1 MFSKNGASALKFNLD
16 NTISICK
23 SLGHPENQ
31 FKAIHIAGTNG
42 KGSVSHMIASILQ
55 EQGLKTGLY
64 TSPHLY
70 DFRERIR
77 INGEMIPE
85 KKIISFTQKMMPI
98 IEEIEPSFFEV
109 TVGMAFEYFA
119 EEKVEYAVIETGLGG
134 RLDSTNVINPV
145 LSVITNIGF
154 DHMNILGDTLEE
166 IAFEKAGI
174 IKKNTPVI
182 IGKRN
187 ELTDRVFMKKA
198 ADNEANLLFAEDHYR
213 AEVMDAKKGKLKVS
227 IIRRSDSEN
236 KILTTPLAG
245 LYQVEN
251 IRTVLASINVLN
263 EQSIPIDNIA
273 ISNGIE
279 KVIQNTGLMG
289 RWEMVLDRPSIIL
302 DVAHNPAGIEK
313 LMEQIRQ
320 TTHKNLYLILGLS
333 KDKDTDMILDMLPKN
348 AKYAFTK
355 ANLPRA
361 LEIEALSNKAKAKG
375 LKGTC
380 FQNVN
385 EALIHFKNEAGH
397 DDLIIVCG
405 SIFVVGEVD
414 RKLFY

>member
-1 MFSKNGASALKFNLD
+1 
-16 NTISICK
+16 
-23 SLGHPENQ
+23 
-31 FKAIHIAGTNG
+31 
-42 KGSVSHMIASILQ
+42 
-55 EQGLKTGLY
+55 
-64 TSPHLY
+64 
-70 DFRERIR
+70 
-77 INGEMIPE
+77 
-85 KKIISFTQKMMPI
+85 
-98 IEEIEPSFFEV
+98 
-109 TVGMAFEYFA
+109 
-119 EEKVEYAVIETGLGG
+119 
-134 RLDSTNVINPV
+134 
-145 LSVITNIGF
+145 
-154 DHMNILGDTLEE
+154 
-166 IAFEKAGI
+166 
-174 IKKNTPVI
+174 
-182 IGKRN
+182 
-187 ELTDRVFMKKA
+187 
-198 ADNEANLLFAEDHYR
+198 
-213 AEVMDAKKGKLKVS
+213 
-227 IIRRSDSEN
+227 
-236 KILTTPLAG
+236 

-289 RWEMVLDRPSIIL
+289 RWEMILERPSIIL

>member
-1 MFSKNGASALKFNLD
+1 MFSKTGASALKFNLD
-16 NTISICK
+16 NTITICK

-55 EQGLKTGLY
+55 EQGFKTGLY
-64 TSPHLY
+64 TSPHLH

-85 KKIISFTQKMMPI
+85 TKIISFTQKMMPI

-119 EEKVEYAVIETGLGG
+119 EENVEFAVIETGLGG

-154 DHMNILGDTLEE
+154 DHMNILGDTLEK

-187 ELTDRVFMKKA
+187 ELTDSVFIKKG
-198 ADNEANLLFAEDHYR
+198 ADNEAYLLFAEDHYL
-213 AEVMDAKKGKLKVS
+213 AEVMDAKKGKLEVS
-227 IIRRSDSEN
+227 IIRRADSEN

-245 LYQVEN
+245 VYQVEN
-251 IRTVLASINVLN
+251 IRTVLASINVLK
-263 EQSIPIDNIA
+263 EQSIQIDSIA

-279 KVIQNTGLMG
+279 KVIQNTGFMG
-289 RWEMVLDRPSIIL
+289 RWEMILEKPTIIL
-302 DVAHNPAGIEK
+302 DVAHNSSGIEK
-313 LMEQIRQ
+313 LIEQIQQ
-320 TTHKNLYLILGLS
+320 TPHRNLYLILGLS
-333 KDKDTDMILDMLPKN
+333 KDKDSDKILNLLPNN
-348 AKYAFTK
+348 AKYGFTK
-355 ANLPRA
+355 AALPRA
-361 LEIEALSNKAKAKG
+361 LEVEDLRNKAEAKG
-375 LKGTC
+375 LKGMS

-385 EALIHFKNEAGH
+385 EALTHFKNEANSE
-397 DDLIIVCG
+397 DLIIVCG